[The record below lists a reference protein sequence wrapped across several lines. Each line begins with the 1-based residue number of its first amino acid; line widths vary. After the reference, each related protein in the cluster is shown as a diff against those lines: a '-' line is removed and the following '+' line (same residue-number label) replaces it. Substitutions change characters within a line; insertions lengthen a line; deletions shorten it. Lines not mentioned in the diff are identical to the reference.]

1 MRKASVKRTCIGLVH
16 KDAGSDYGVSF
27 PDLPGCVTAS
37 ATLEAAREMAAE
49 ALALHLDGLGEDGAD
64 VPSPRSANAVVACP
78 EAADALAV
86 VIVEAPP
93 APGAMSVA

>member
-1 MRKASVKRTCIGLVH
+1 
-16 KDAGSDYGVSF
+16 
-27 PDLPGCVTAS
+27 
-37 ATLEAAREMAAE
+37 MAAE
-49 ALALHLDGLGEDGAD
+49 VLALHLDGLSADGAD

-86 VIVEAPP
+86 VIIETPP

>member
-1 MRKASVKRTCIGLVH
+1 MKRTYIGLVH

-27 PDLPGCVTAS
+27 PDLPGCVTAG
-37 ATLEAAREMAAE
+37 ATLEEAREMAAE

-64 VPSPRSANAVVACP
+64 VPAPRSANAVVACP